1 MRDINKTVA
10 NVEIPA
16 TYQLRCSEWLQLA
29 TEAKAPYRDA
39 ALDAVL
45 KAFKYG
51 FVLGQ
56 REMRARRKKTA

>member
-1 MRDINKTVA
+1 MRDINRTVE
-10 NVEIPA
+10 NVKIPNA
-16 TYQLRCSEWLQLA
+16 YQLRCSEWLQLA

-51 FVLGQ
+51 FALGQ
-56 REMRARRKKTA
+56 REERSRRKKTA